1 MAIKEKRIQN
11 FKKRVEIMLQQS
23 KFVSSQLKRY
33 SPKPL
38 AAMVAALSVGITS
51 TAVAQQVEEVIVTA
65 TKRAES
71 AQEIPMAI
79 SVLGEETLGNL
90 NITDLEDYVTM
101 LPNVSY
107 IGLGPGSGSV
117 YIRGI
122 SSGGE
127 SSLGANPSVA
137 IYLDDQPVTAT
148 GAYLNPHIYDIQRIE
163 VLAGPQG
170 TLFGANAQSGAM
182 RIITN
187 QPDPS
192 GFSAGLD
199 MDVNVPKS
207 GDIGETIEGFINVPL
222 SETAALRVVAYS
234 KRDGGFIDNVKGEYT
249 FRHGYIRDGL
259 IAGGAT
265 AEQAAQMA
273 PDFTYNNYTAGDIG
287 NVAEENFN
295 EATTTGYRA
304 ALRVDLNDSWT
315 ATATIMQQD
324 LESNGVW
331 DHDPTVGDLQVFR
344 MMPDSRDDEWTQYS
358 LKIEGDVAGGTLT
371 FNYGDLD
378 RDYEVDADYSL
389 YSDYYVSGGYVQ
401 PYYSCYAAYYGCSDP
416 RELYEDHANYQRET
430 IELRYASDPSKPL
443 RWQAGYY
450 SVDVKN
456 RDDAEWHVLGLADLG
471 MVTAIDAPDIYWTT
485 DFRRSYE
492 ETAYFGEV
500 TYDLT
505 DSLTVAA
512 SMRHFDAESYL
523 DGFSGTVW
531 WPCGGGP
538 SAAAQEASGVY
549 RPTNNYGADCADS
562 NRITAS
568 KDEVYRFTAEW
579 QATDDVM
586 IYTAWG
592 EGYRPGG
599 LNRFCS
605 VGNEADYGGQG
616 RDDATGA
623 GCDFVPDF
631 LTSYEVGVK
640 ASLFDGRMLLNA
652 AAFMQEWDDFQ
663 FSRLDVAISPVT
675 LTYNIGQA
683 KSDGFEADFSAMI
696 SENWSLTG
704 GFSYIEAELSEDYYA
719 SDGLATPTAASGT
732 TLPRVPD
739 TKWNLSSRYSMDD
752 GWYMQTSYIYTGA
765 SYNNLFDGGSLPT
778 KRYKQK
784 DYQILNASVGL
795 DKDTWRAELYIRNV
809 TDERGEVFRNAVNW
823 DDRIMTNR
831 PRTLGASMSLKF

>member
-1 MAIKEKRIQN
+1 
-11 FKKRVEIMLQQS
+11 MLKNNA
-23 KFVSSQLKRY
+23 KFLATLSKRY
-33 SPKPL
+33 PPKPL
-38 AAMVAALSVGITS
+38 AVMVAALSVGMSS
-51 TAVAQQVEEVIVTA
+51 TVIAQQVEEVIVTA

-71 AQEIPMAI
+71 TQEIPMAI
-79 SVLGEETLGNL
+79 SVLGQETLGNL

-107 IGLGPGSGSV
+107 IGLGPGSGNV

-137 IYLDDQPVTAT
+137 VYLDDQPVTAT
-148 GAYLNPHIYDIQRIE
+148 GAYLNPHIYDVQRIE

-187 QPDPS
+187 QPDPT
-192 GFSAGLD
+192 GFSAGINLD
-199 MDVNVPKS
+199 VSVPKS
-207 GDIGETIEGFINVPL
+207 GDVGETVEGFINIPI
-222 SETAALRVVAYS
+222 SDTAALRVVGFS
-234 KRDGGFIDNVKGEYT
+234 KREGGFIDNVKGEHT
-249 FRHGYIRDGL
+249 FKHGFIRDGL

-265 AEQAAQMA
+265 EAQAQAMA
-273 PDFTYNNYTAGDIG
+273 PDFTYKNYTDGDIG

-295 EATTTGYRA
+295 EATTIGFRA
-304 ALRVDLNDSWT
+304 ALAVDLNDSWT
-315 ATATIMQQD
+315 ATASVMHQD
-324 LESNGVW
+324 LESQGVW
-331 DHDPTVGDLQVFR
+331 DHDPTIGDLQVMR
-344 MMPDSRDDEWTQYS
+344 LLPDSLDDEWTQYS
-358 LKIEGDVAGGTLT
+358 LKVEGDVAGGTLT

-401 PYYSCYAAYYGCSDP
+401 PYYSCYAASYGCSDP
-416 RELYEDHANYQRET
+416 RTLYEDHANYQRET
-430 IELRYASDPSKPL
+430 MEIRYASDPSKPL

-492 ETAYFGEV
+492 EEAIFAEI
-500 TYDLT
+500 TYDFDETL
-505 DSLTVAA
+505 SISM
-512 SMRHFDAESYL
+512 SMRHFDSESYL

-538 SAAAQEASGVY
+538 SAAAQEASGEY

-579 QATDDVM
+579 NATDDIM
-586 IYTAWG
+586 LYAAWG

-623 GCDFVPDF
+623 KCDFVPDF
-631 LTSYEVGVK
+631 LTSQEVGLK
-640 ASLFDGRMLLNA
+640 ATLFDGRMLFNA
-652 AAFMQEWDDFQ
+652 AAFMQDWDDFQ
-663 FSRLDVAISPVT
+663 FSRLDTSISPVT

-683 KSDGFEADFSAMI
+683 QSDGLELDFNAMI

-704 GFSYIEAELSEDYYA
+704 GFSYIEAELSEDYFQ
-719 SDGLATPTAASGT
+719 SSGLEAPTAAKGT
-732 TLPRVPD
+732 ALPRVPE
-739 TKWNLSSRYSMDD
+739 TKWNLSSRYTLDS
-752 GWYMQTSYIYTGA
+752 GWYMQASYIYTGE
-765 SYNNLFDGGSLPT
+765 SYNNLYDGGTVPT

-784 DYQILNASVGL
+784 DYQILNAAVGL
-795 DKDTWRAELYIRNV
+795 DLDTWRAEMYVRNL
-809 TDERGEVFRNAVNW
+809 TDERGEVYRNAVNW

-831 PRTLGASMSLKF
+831 PRTLGVSMSMKF

>member
-1 MAIKEKRIQN
+1 
-11 FKKRVEIMLQQS
+11 MLQQS

-192 GFSAGLD
+192 SFSAGLD

-207 GDIGETIEGFINVPL
+207 GDIGETIEGFINMPL
-222 SETAALRVVAYS
+222 TETAALRVSAFS

-259 IAGGAT
+259 VAGGYT
-265 AEQAAQMA
+265 EEQAAEMA

-295 EATTTGYRA
+295 EATTTGFRA
-304 ALRVDLNDSWT
+304 ALRVELNDSWT
-315 ATATIMQQD
+315 ATASMMQQD

-344 MMPDSRDDEWTQYS
+344 MMPDSVDDEWTQYA

-500 TYDLT
+500 AYDLS
-505 DSLTVAA
+505 DSLTVAV

-549 RPTNNYGADCADS
+549 RPTNNYGADCAD
-562 NRITAS
+562 
-568 KDEVYRFTAEW
+568 
-579 QATDDVM
+579 
-586 IYTAWG
+586 
-592 EGYRPGG
+592 
-599 LNRFCS
+599 C
-605 VGNEADYGGQG
+605 
-616 RDDATGA
+616 
-623 GCDFVPDF
+623 
-631 LTSYEVGVK
+631 
-640 ASLFDGRMLLNA
+640 
-652 AAFMQEWDDFQ
+652 
-663 FSRLDVAISPVT
+663 
-675 LTYNIGQA
+675 
-683 KSDGFEADFSAMI
+683 
-696 SENWSLTG
+696 
-704 GFSYIEAELSEDYYA
+704 
-719 SDGLATPTAASGT
+719 
-732 TLPRVPD
+732 
-739 TKWNLSSRYSMDD
+739 
-752 GWYMQTSYIYTGA
+752 
-765 SYNNLFDGGSLPT
+765 
-778 KRYKQK
+778 
-784 DYQILNASVGL
+784 
-795 DKDTWRAELYIRNV
+795 
-809 TDERGEVFRNAVNW
+809 
-823 DDRIMTNR
+823 
-831 PRTLGASMSLKF
+831 

>member
-1 MAIKEKRIQN
+1 MARFTGN
-11 FKKRVEIMLQQS
+11 
-23 KFVSSQLKRY
+23 LKAAQARRY

-38 AAMVAALSVGITS
+38 AAIIAALTVGL
-51 TAVAQQVEEVIVTA
+51 APAAAAQQLEEIIVTA

-71 AQEIPMAI
+71 VQDIPMAI
-79 SVLGEETLGNL
+79 TVLGEETLGNL

-107 IGLGPGSGSV
+107 IGLGPGSGNV

-137 IYLDDQPVTAT
+137 VYLDDQPVTAT
-148 GAYLNPHIYDIQRIE
+148 GAYLNPHIYDVSRIE

-187 QPDPS
+187 QPDT
-192 GFSAGLD
+192 GEFSAGLD
-199 MDVNVPKS
+199 LDINSPKS
-207 GDIGETIEGFINVPL
+207 GDIGNTIEGFINLPISDSV
-222 SETAALRVVAYS
+222 ALRLVGYS
-234 KRDGGFIDNVKGEYT
+234 KRDAGFIDNVRGEHT
-249 FRHGYIRDGL
+249 FSHGYIRDGL
-259 IAGGAT
+259 VAGGAT
-265 AEQAAQMA
+265 AEQAAAMA
-273 PDFTYNNYTAGDIG
+273 PDFTYNNYTEGDVG
-287 NVAEENFN
+287 NVAGDNFN
-295 EATTTGYRA
+295 EATTVGFRA

-315 ATATIMQQD
+315 ATAGIMHQD
-324 LESNGVW
+324 LEANGVW

-344 MMPDSRDDEWTQYS
+344 MMPDSLDDEWTQYS
-358 LKIEGDVAGGTLT
+358 LKVEGEIGGGTLT

-378 RDYEVDADYSL
+378 RDYEVDADYSM

-430 IELRYASDPSKPL
+430 MEVRFASDPSKPL
-443 RWQAGYY
+443 RWQLGYY

-492 ETAYFGEV
+492 ETAIFGEI
-500 TYDLT
+500 TYDIA
-505 DSLTVAA
+505 DNLTVSG
-512 SMRHFDAESYL
+512 SMRQFDAESYL

-538 SAAAQEASGVY
+538 SAAAQEASGNY
-549 RPTNNYGADCADS
+549 RPLNNYGADCADS

-568 KDEVYRFTAEW
+568 KDEVYRVTAEW
-579 QATDDVM
+579 TVNEDLMV
-586 IYTAWG
+586 YSSWG

-605 VGNEADYGGQG
+605 VGNTADYGGQG
-616 RDDATGA
+616 RDDTTGA
-623 GCDFVPDF
+623 QCDFTPDF

-640 ASLFDGRMLLNA
+640 ATLLDGRMQFNA
-652 AAFMQEWDDFQ
+652 AAFLQDWDNFQ
-663 FSRLDVAISPVT
+663 FSRLDTSISPVT

-683 KSDGFEADFSAMI
+683 KSDGFEADFSIML
-696 SENWSLTG
+696 SETWSLTG
-704 GFSYIEAELSEDYYA
+704 AGSYIQAELSQDYYA
-719 SDGLATPTAASGT
+719 SDGLAAPTAANGT
-732 TLPRVPD
+732 QLPRVPEV
-739 TKWNLSSRYSMDD
+739 KWNLSTRYGFNTD
-752 GWYMQTSYIYTGA
+752 WFVQASYIYTGS
-765 SYNNLFDGGSLPT
+765 SYNNLFDGGSIPT
-778 KRYKQK
+778 RRFKQE
-784 DYQILNASVGL
+784 DYQILNASIGV
-795 DKDTWRAELYIRNV
+795 DRDSWVAEIYVRNL

-823 DDRIMTNR
+823 DERVMTNR
-831 PRTLGASMSLKF
+831 PRTIGTRVSFKF